1 MPVPKDYLAPH
12 RISAKERALSQL
24 QRWIIDGTLQP
35 GEKLNDMELAEA
47 LGLSR
52 TPIREALQLLEVQG
66 FVEMQPGKITRV
78 TIIEKEDILKIYPP
92 LASLQCLA
100 AELATP
106 RITTDQIQLLREL
119 NEQFEQ
125 SIQQQQLFK
134 AMEFDEQF
142 HDIIIDSANNPYI
155 TSFSA
160 TLQMHIRR
168 FKYVLLQQ
176 PVSTTIASID
186 EHNAII
192 SAFESRDQEQA
203 IEAMRKNWLR
213 AMKELSKLI

>member
-78 TIIEKEDILKIYPP
+78 TLIEKEDILKIYPP
-92 LASLQCLA
+92 LATLQSLA

-106 RITTDQIQLLREL
+106 VIDKTQIQSLREL
-119 NEQFEQ
+119 NQQFGEM
-125 SIQQQQLFK
+125 IQKQQLFK
-134 AMEFDEQF
+134 AMELDEQF
-142 HDIIIDSANNPYI
+142 HDIILDAANNPYI
-155 TSFSA
+155 TSFCT

-176 PVSTTIASID
+176 PLSTTIHSLE
-186 EHNAII
+186 EHEAMI
-192 SAFESRDQEQA
+192 SAFESRNPEQA
-203 IEAMRKNWLR
+203 AEAMRMNWVR
-213 AMKELSKLI
+213 AMNELGRLI